1 MTEENPIT
9 LQLTYKDLREIMRED
24 HEERFK
30 VIFDD
35 IPYNH
40 EDYVRTKGETHRSF
54 VEDDGREMRWF
65 IFKDLVT
72 DIEYYFNYTY
82 HRDWSVDLPSDMFD
96 APKGIEFVE
105 KSVLFPEPEP
115 APIKEPILTPLHK
128 AVRDLNSKYK
138 AIEPECKILA
148 PKEKLQVPSK
158 KIKEVLA
165 FLKRKDWSSYDLQ
178 MLLTPI
184 CIEYKIDRDSFWQ
197 WLQVKRGAWKCKK

>member
-1 MTEENPIT
+1 MTEETPIT
-9 LQLTYKDLREIMRED
+9 LQLTYKDLREIMRGD

-72 DIEYYFNYTY
+72 DNEYYFNYTY

-105 KSVLFPEPEP
+105 KSVLFPEPAPKPIPEP
-115 APIKEPILTPLHK
+115 VLTIEQKADKELW
-128 AVRDLNSKYK
+128 AKYE
-138 AIEPECKILA
+138 AIASECKVLL
-148 PKEKLQVPSK
+148 PKEKLKVPK
-158 KIKEVLA
+158 AKIDEIIQ
-165 FLKRKDWSSYDLQ
+165 FLKTEKFNAYQLREKVV
-178 MLLTPI
+178 PV
-184 CIEYKIDRDSFWQ
+184 CIEYRLEEKSFWQ
-197 WLQVKRGAWKCKK
+197 WLQVKRGVWKCKK

>member
-1 MTEENPIT
+1 MTEETPIT
-9 LQLTYKDLREIMRED
+9 LQLTYKDLREIMRGD

-105 KSVLFPEPEP
+105 KSVLFPEPAPKPIPEP
-115 APIKEPILTPLHK
+115 VLTIEQKADKELW
-128 AVRDLNSKYK
+128 AKYE
-138 AIEPECKILA
+138 AIASECKVLL
-148 PKEKLQVPSK
+148 PKEKLKVPK
-158 KIKEVLA
+158 AKIDEIIQ
-165 FLKRKDWSSYDLQ
+165 FLKTEKFNAYQLREKVV
-178 MLLTPI
+178 PV
-184 CIEYKIDRDSFWQ
+184 CIEYRLEEKSFWQ
-197 WLQVKRGAWKCKK
+197 WLQVKRGVWKCKK